1 MAKEKKIGSTKR
13 FGPRYGRRVKKRFG
27 TIEAEQRKLH
37 KCPYCNAVKVKR
49 ESVGIWNCKKCG
61 AKFTGKAYTI
71 SKKIIK
77 EDIEEEPIEEI
88 QEEQEE
94 EFEEEAEDDDSEES
108 VEETD
113 EPNDQE
119 EPTEEVEQ
127 SEAEKE
133 DKKD

>member
-13 FGPRYGRRVKKRFG
+13 FGPRYGRRIKKRFG
-27 TIEAEQRKLH
+27 EIEAEQRKLH

-71 SKKIIK
+71 SKKVIK
-77 EDIEEEPIEEI
+77 DVEEEPIEEI

-94 EFEEEAEDDDSEES
+94 DVEEESDDDIEESTEEAEEIKEDKESTDEVEES
-108 VEETD
+108 
-113 EPNDQE
+113 
-119 EPTEEVEQ
+119 TE
-127 SEAEKE
+127 SEEKE